1 MIAFLQRKSRVSF
14 ALVYS
19 LTYFGSR
26 FNSPK
31 ETRYRPPKQKV
42 PSFIPQCSL
51 FQGEPRLYSAREC
64 LAQYFTCLFFVCLWQ
79 FLICFKAF
87 ITFWYNTK
95 NTITTCISQ
104 RVIILLVQ
112 GTSGEEN
119 YSFSEFFTRFGWVD
133 NRKVRALRWHDQC
146 WWDLL
151 FWLGYCFVW
160 DCLVI
165 RAQNKFNTFAGH
177 AYHSG
182 N

>member
-1 MIAFLQRKSRVSF
+1 MIAFLQRKSTVSF

-19 LTYFGSR
+19 STYFGSR

-31 ETRYRPPKQKV
+31 ETRYRPLKQKM

-64 LAQYFTCLFFVCLWQ
+64 LARFTCLVFVCLWQ

-95 NTITTCISQ
+95 NTITTCIFQ
-104 RVIILLVQ
+104 RVITLLVQ

-119 YSFSEFFTRFGWVD
+119 YSFSEFFSCFG
-133 NRKVRALRWHDQC
+133 
-146 WWDLL
+146 
-151 FWLGYCFVW
+151 
-160 DCLVI
+160 
-165 RAQNKFNTFAGH
+165 
-177 AYHSG
+177 
-182 N
+182 

>member
-1 MIAFLQRKSRVSF
+1 MIAFLQRKSTVSF

-31 ETRYRPPKQKV
+31 ETRYRPLKQKM

-64 LAQYFTCLFFVCLWQ
+64 LARFTCLVFVCLWQ

-95 NTITTCISQ
+95 NTITTCIFQ
-104 RVIILLVQ
+104 RVITLLVQ

-119 YSFSEFFTRFGWVD
+119 YSFSEFFY
-133 NRKVRALRWHDQC
+133 
-146 WWDLL
+146 L
-151 FWLGYCFVW
+151 FWMSGQLLSSSTEVAW
-160 DCLVI
+160 PMLVGS
-165 RAQNKFNTFAGH
+165 AVLVGVLFCMGLSSYQGSK
-177 AYHSG
+177 
-182 N
+182 

>member
-1 MIAFLQRKSRVSF
+1 MYFAGLIIYVCFQAVCLEMICSNPCLLVLACFLVEAGVQMLCLFLYHLMIAFLQRKSTVSF

-31 ETRYRPPKQKV
+31 ETRYRPLKQKM

-64 LAQYFTCLFFVCLWQ
+64 LARFTCLVFVCLWQ

-95 NTITTCISQ
+95 NTITTCIFQ
-104 RVIILLVQ
+104 RVITLLVQ

-119 YSFSEFFTRFGWVD
+119 YSFSEFFTRFG
-133 NRKVRALRWHDQC
+133 
-146 WWDLL
+146 
-151 FWLGYCFVW
+151 
-160 DCLVI
+160 
-165 RAQNKFNTFAGH
+165 
-177 AYHSG
+177 
-182 N
+182 